1 MRKKVKVAVVMALF
15 VAMVVGCTGTT
26 SAATPRITSTNISTT
41 WTTVLS
47 SSTGFNRD
55 VHVKAITTSTGLLE
69 TVKCDI
75 RLLDKNGN
83 AVWSQNGAVPGNN
96 VERTFWCG
104 SDVYKV
110 QMRTQARTG
119 VVSAW

>member
-47 SSTGFNRD
+47 S
-55 VHVKAITTSTGLLE
+55 STGLLE